1 MLPYS
6 NSLKRKGK
14 RKKTVTLREALVE
27 ALENLPK
34 KKRRQWSKELCLV
47 PTFLFAGILKKEKD
61 SLKVIIPIGK
71 SLSFFV
77 KLDCVNLWL
86 SEYTRFLAK
95 VCNLL
100 LSKISDKFF
109 EPRIS
114 LQPGGRVIFEY
125 SIVKGDKVK
134 QRIKE
139 LILSYVMGKEKIRN
153 IEEAEKSPLFKEISN
168 HLVEKGYI
176 KEDFLPKD
184 FPLPLLPK
192 IEEEIERV
200 LKKNKA
206 ICAFC
211 GKEFERIRKDNIYC
225 SAACKTAAYRK
236 RRKEANHGHTN

>member
-6 NSLKRKGK
+6 NTLKRKNK
-14 RKKTVTLREALVE
+14 RKKTVTLREALAK

-34 KKRRQWSKELCLV
+34 KKKRQWCKELCLV

-77 KLDCVNLWL
+77 KLDINLWWR
-86 SEYTRFLAK
+86 EYTRSLAK
-95 VCNLL
+95 VCDLL
-100 LSKISDKFF
+100 LSKRTYKFF
-109 EPRIS
+109 EPRLS
-114 LQPGGRVIFEY
+114 LQSGGKAIFEY

-176 KEDFLPKD
+176 TEDFLPKD

-200 LKKNKA
+200 LKKSKA

-211 GKEFERIRKDNIYC
+211 GKEFERTRRDHIYC

-236 RRKEANHGHTN
+236 RKGVNHGHTS

>member
-34 KKRRQWSKELCLV
+34 KKRRQWSRELCLV

-71 SLSFFV
+71 CLSFFV

-86 SEYTRFLAK
+86 SEYTQFLAK
-95 VCNLL
+95 VCNVL
-100 LSKISDKFF
+100 LSKGTYKFF

-114 LQPGGRVIFEY
+114 LQPGRVIFEY
-125 SIVKGDKVK
+125 SIVKEDKVK
-134 QRIKE
+134 QRVKE
-139 LILSYVMGKEKIRN
+139 LILSYVMGKENIRN
-153 IEEAEKSPLFKEISN
+153 IKEAEKSPLFKEISN

-176 KEDFLPKD
+176 TEDFLPKD

-192 IEEEIERV
+192 IEKEIKNV

-211 GKEFERIRKDNIYC
+211 GKEFERTRRDHIYC

-236 RRKEANHGHTN
+236 RKGVNHGHTN

>member
-6 NSLKRKGK
+6 NTFKRKNK
-14 RKKTVTLREALVE
+14 REKTVTLREALAK

-125 SIVKGDKVK
+125 SIVKEDKVK

-139 LILSYVMGKEKIRN
+139 LILSYVMGKENIRN
-153 IEEAEKSPLFKEISN
+153 ITEAEKFPLFKEISN
-168 HLVEKGYI
+168 HLVKEGYI
-176 KEDFLPKD
+176 TEDFLPKD
-184 FPLPLLPK
+184 IGLPLLSK
-192 IEEEIERV
+192 IEKEIKYF
-200 LKKNKA
+200 LKKSKA

-211 GKEFERIRKDNIYC
+211 GKEFERTRRDNIYC
-225 SAACKTAAYRK
+225 SPKCKTAAYRK
-236 RRKEANHGHTN
+236 RKGVNHGHTS

>member
-6 NSLKRKGK
+6 NTLKRKGR
-14 RKKTVTLREALVE
+14 RKKAVTLREALAK
-27 ALENLPK
+27 ALESLPK
-34 KKRRQWSKELCLV
+34 KKKKQWCKELCLI
-47 PTFLFAGILKKEKD
+47 PTFLFAGILKKERD

-95 VCNLL
+95 ACNVL
-100 LSKISDKFF
+100 LSKRAYKFF
-109 EPRIS
+109 EPKISFSPRRI
-114 LQPGGRVIFEY
+114 IFEY

-134 QRIKE
+134 QRVKE
-139 LILSYVMGKEKIRN
+139 LILSYVMGKENIRN
-153 IEEAEKSPLFKEISN
+153 IKEAEKSPLFEEISN

-176 KEDFLPKD
+176 AEDFLPED
-184 FPLPLLPK
+184 FPLPLLSK
-192 IEEEIERV
+192 IEKEIKYF
-200 LKKNKA
+200 LKKSKA

-211 GKEFERIRKDNIYC
+211 GKEFERTRRDHIYC

-236 RRKEANHGHTN
+236 RKEANHGHTN

>member
-6 NSLKRKGK
+6 NTFKRKDK
-14 RKKTVTLREALVE
+14 REKTVTLREALAK

-34 KKRRQWSKELCLV
+34 KKKRQWCKELCLV

-77 KLDCVNLWL
+77 KLDINLWWR
-86 SEYTRFLAK
+86 EYTRSLAK

-100 LSKISDKFF
+100 LSKRTHNFF
-109 EPRIS
+109 EPRTS
-114 LQPGGRVIFEY
+114 LQSGGRVIFKY
-125 SIVKGDKVK
+125 SIVKEDKVK

-139 LILSYVMGKEKIRN
+139 LILSYVLGKEKIRN
-153 IEEAEKSPLFKEISN
+153 IKEAEKSPLFKEISN
-168 HLVEKGYI
+168 HLVKKGYI
-176 KEDFLPKD
+176 SEDFLPED

-192 IEEEIERV
+192 IEKEIKYV
-200 LKKNKA
+200 LKKSKA

-211 GKEFERIRKDNIYC
+211 GKEFERTRRDHIYC